1 MTQIA
6 AADTAADL
14 RGWAAA
20 SVERGG
26 AAWPGVEL
34 SPDELARVAALRLA
48 DPSARPIRVADL
60 DAVEL
65 YVAAACARGVP
76 AALVQFRARYFDVLA
91 VALHRIGVS
100 ADQVDDLW
108 QLLCSQLFVGDP
120 GTSPRVVRYA
130 GSGHLAGL
138 VRVAATR
145 QAIKLRLRDRRDE
158 RDDSWLDALPAT
170 ASDPELRFMKQ
181 EHRDAVK
188 QEIAAAVQRLT
199 ARQRMILR
207 LHLVQRLGIDA
218 IAAICAV
225 HRATAARQV
234 AQAKQALV
242 TGVRLALI
250 ARWRVS
256 ERELPSLISL
266 VATQLDLSL
275 PRLLAA

>member
-1 MTQIA
+1 MTQVA
-6 AADTAADL
+6 AAESAADL
-14 RGWAAA
+14 QDWAAA
-20 SVERGG
+20 AVERGS
-26 AAWPGVEL
+26 AAWPGVEV
-34 SPDELARVAALRLA
+34 SSDELARIAALRIA

-65 YVAAACARGVP
+65 YAAAACSCGVP
-76 AALVQFRARYFDVLA
+76 TALVQFRARYFDVLA

-100 ADQVDDLW
+100 AEQVDELW
-108 QLLCSQLFVGDP
+108 QLLCSQLFVGGP
-120 GTSPRVVRYA
+120 GTAPRVVRYA

-158 RDDSWLDALPAT
+158 RDDSWFDALPAT
-170 ASDPELRFMKQ
+170 ASDPELGFMKR

-188 QEIAAAVQRLT
+188 QEIAAAVQRLS
-199 ARQRMILR
+199 ARQRMLLR

-218 IAAICAV
+218 IAAICSV

-234 AQAKQALV
+234 AHARQALV
-242 TGVRLALI
+242 TGVRLGLI

-256 ERELPSLISL
+256 ERELPALISL

>member
-1 MTQIA
+1 
-6 AADTAADL
+6 
-14 RGWAAA
+14 
-20 SVERGG
+20 
-26 AAWPGVEL
+26 
-34 SPDELARVAALRLA
+34 
-48 DPSARPIRVADL
+48 VADL
-60 DAVEL
+60 DPVEL
-65 YVAAACARGVP
+65 YVAAACSRGIP
-76 AALVQFRARYFDVLA
+76 PALVQFRARYFDVLA
-91 VALHRIGVS
+91 VALRRIGVS

-108 QLLCSQLFVGDP
+108 QLLCSQLFVGGP
-120 GTSPRVVRYA
+120 GTPPRVVRYA

-145 QAIKLRLRDRRDE
+145 HAIKLRLKDRRDE
-158 RDDSWLDALPAT
+158 RDDSWLGALPAA
-170 ASDPELRFMKQ
+170 ASDPELGLMKR

-218 IAAICAV
+218 IAAICSV

-234 AQAKQALV
+234 AHARETLV

-250 ARWRVS
+250 ARWGVS
-256 ERELPSLISL
+256 ERELPGLISL

-275 PRLLAA
+275 PRLLTT